1 MGSPTPFARPN
12 FAGRLNLTTKPLIL
26 ARSLGRSKRASTPF
40 TPKKWKQQTLSFTK
54 TFTKSAYL
62 CRRRLEQHVRVRR
75 PIRADYELGN
85 GVQAIRGGPADCL
98 DAKPD
103 PRFVKPG
110 DTRFIHEEVGKFLE
124 AYDASQLEMK
134 FKAMGIYTH
143 DDLVTV
149 AVDIRNNQSLR
160 QEFKTGLETT
170 DEVWRRLKA
179 GLYRYARPAKA
190 PPVE

>member
-1 MGSPTPFARPN
+1 MVFTS
-12 FAGRLNLTTKPLIL
+12 RLNLTTKPLIL
-26 ARSLGRSKRASTPF
+26 ARSLRRKPSSKSASASF
-40 TPKKWKQQTLSFTK
+40 VPKKWKQQTL
-54 TFTKSAYL
+54 TFTKSSSKSVFL
-62 CRRRLEQHVRVRR
+62 CRKRLEQHVRVRR

-85 GVQAIRGGPADCL
+85 GVQAIRGPV
-98 DAKPD
+98 DALEAKSD

-110 DTRFIHEEVGKFLE
+110 ETRFIHDEVGRFLE
-124 AYDASQLEMK
+124 AYEVSHLETK

-149 AVDIRNNQSLR
+149 AVDIRTNQSLR
-160 QEFKTGLETT
+160 QEFRTGLEAT